1 MLWFKEIRAKNIMS
15 QKMGFKND
23 MRRIIAAE
31 NVMIKKMGSKKVLG
45 EE

>member
-1 MLWFKEIRAKNIMS
+1 MS

-31 NVMIKKMGSKKVLG
+31 NVMIQRNKGQKYYESKNGVQK
-45 EE
+45 